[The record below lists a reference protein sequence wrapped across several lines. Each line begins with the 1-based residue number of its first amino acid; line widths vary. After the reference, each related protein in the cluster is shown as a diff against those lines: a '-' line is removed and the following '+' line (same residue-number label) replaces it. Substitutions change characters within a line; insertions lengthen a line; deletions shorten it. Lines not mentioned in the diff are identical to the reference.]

1 MPTLV
6 YFYILCNN
14 KNYKKASEFLRGQG
28 ACTGPLNSSF
38 EDRRGIGKGN
48 NQQRFEVKKFLS
60 AKVSF
65 LPFKYVDPDGKK
77 HLMIGVGEFSNDPI
91 TENALRRQL
100 KYNERLT
107 H

>member
-1 MPTLV
+1 
-6 YFYILCNN
+6 
-14 KNYKKASEFLRGQG
+14 
-28 ACTGPLNSSF
+28 
-38 EDRRGIGKGN
+38 
-48 NQQRFEVKKFLS
+48 
-60 AKVSF
+60 VSF